1 MLGSDTP
8 LADVLPIDAVRGE
21 LEQSLGADALAGDQ
35 APLMQA
41 KSSVEVAHPTSRCK
55 RLL

>member
-41 KSSVEVAHPTSRCK
+41 KSSVEVDHPTSRCK